1 MLKKIVLNGIKIYIW
16 FSKTTLNVLFN
27 EKILNEK
34 CFFFSFL

>member
-27 EKILNEK
+27 EKKIK
-34 CFFFSFL
+34 